1 MSDFSKTVEIM
12 KRLEERMSLSLRVY
26 SSSWYQEK
34 LGMRIYPVKGEEERY
49 LGVWSKDKKLYFAD
63 PLFLEPEEE
72 KGKFFFLYPFHFKNY
87 LSLSDY
93 FPDLKP
99 QPAGVKTSLG
109 CGDRLGLVSRAHLEA
124 VKNYPAF
131 PVIAQQS
138 PRELQKM
145 GRTFQDVL
153 LGAVWGVLESE
164 NPVPFGADAD
174 HLKDEEYLRAGIES
188 GFTMYTLDG
197 SGVADYYILSKSE
210 KELQKIFDSMSQEEK
225 QIFNRYADRTF
236 TVGSGLE
243 LDFQREKFFPLFK
256 VYFPVINFVEKM
268 NFLLQ
273 EELSS
278 YDLEISLD
286 EGEGVTSPEV
296 HFFVAEELHHRGIDF
311 QSLAPRF
318 PGSFEKAIDYEG
330 NIQEFSSSL
339 RNHVTVQQEIGGYRL
354 SLHSGSDKFSIYPVF
369 SQETNQLFHV
379 KTSGTSWLKGL
390 EVVAH
395 KNPQLFRKIYELSEE
410 ELEENRK
417 AYQIS
422 FTREDIHRDMDT
434 IPDKE
439 LPSLFSHPLIRQFL
453 HISYGSVWQVF
464 KSELSHLFFQYE
476 EEHYRLVRENMERHL
491 HFLFSL
497 NK

>member
-1 MSDFSKTVEIM
+1 MSDFSKTVEII

-153 LGAVWGVLESE
+153 LGAVWGVIESE

-243 LDFQREKFFPLFK
+243 LDFQREKFFLFLR
-256 VYFPVINFVEKM
+256 F
-268 NFLLQ
+268 
-273 EELSS
+273 
-278 YDLEISLD
+278 
-286 EGEGVTSPEV
+286 T
-296 HFFVAEELHHRGIDF
+296 F
-311 QSLAPRF
+311 Q
-318 PGSFEKAIDYEG
+318 
-330 NIQEFSSSL
+330 
-339 RNHVTVQQEIGGYRL
+339 
-354 SLHSGSDKFSIYPVF
+354 
-369 SQETNQLFHV
+369 
-379 KTSGTSWLKGL
+379 
-390 EVVAH
+390 
-395 KNPQLFRKIYELSEE
+395 
-410 ELEENRK
+410 
-417 AYQIS
+417 
-422 FTREDIHRDMDT
+422 
-434 IPDKE
+434 
-439 LPSLFSHPLIRQFL
+439 
-453 HISYGSVWQVF
+453 
-464 KSELSHLFFQYE
+464 
-476 EEHYRLVRENMERHL
+476 
-491 HFLFSL
+491 
-497 NK
+497 